1 MRITHT
7 SHVINIYILTFTP
20 KNTHQYISLL
30 SVYQQNK
37 IKNAA
42 NKDYIAQQITSE
54 LLLLYA
60 LRHENIKVAIPLDIG
75 TNEYGKPYINKL
87 KTFYNTSHTN
97 GAYALSLSAH
107 PTGIDIEAQKR
118 DVSRIKARFLSANE
132 ENAYK
137 DAQAPKAYAL
147 RVWTRK
153 EALLKYVGLGLV
165 NDLFNVDTT
174 TNPVTFLNEHVYL
187 ENFTYNDFVLALAS
201 KEKTH
206 YNAIAVNSEAFNA
219 FLSSLL

>member
-1 MRITHT
+1 MRIPRT
-7 SHVINIYILTFTP
+7 SRMINIYILTFTP

-30 SVYQQNK
+30 SLYQQNK

-60 LRHENIKVAIPLDIG
+60 LRHENIKVTIPLDIG

-87 KTFYNTSHTN
+87 KMLYNTSHTN
-97 GAYALSLSAH
+97 GAYALSLSAL

-118 DVSRIKARFLSANE
+118 DVSRVKARFLSTNE
-132 ENAYK
+132 LKAYN
-137 DAQAPKAYAL
+137 AQADKKTYAL

-153 EALLKYVGLGLV
+153 EALLKYIGVGLV
-165 NDLFNVDTT
+165 NNLFELDTT
-174 TNPVTFLNEHVYL
+174 TNPVVFRNESVYL
-187 ENFTYNDFVLALAS
+187 ANFTYQNLTLALAS

-206 YNAIAVNSEAFNA
+206 YKLIAVDAALFNA